1 MGENPGETGS
11 NHHVFPREDVPF
23 DKDANTGARDENPG
37 YAGDLGQGRQAS
49 PSKHRRHWASL
60 VQGRDSAEYNE
71 VTLNIR
77 VSYKTLLLV
86 FVVFDVAHR
95 VVNVVVN

>member
-1 MGENPGETGS
+1 MGENPRKTGGD
-11 NHHVFPREDVPF
+11 HHVFPREDVPF
-23 DKDANTGARDENPG
+23 NKDADTRARDENPG
-37 YAGDLGQGRQAS
+37 LQSDPGSGRQAS
-49 PSKHRRHWASL
+49 PGVHRRRWASL
-60 VQGRDSAEYNE
+60 VQSRDSAEYNE